1 MSTDDPRDRDD
12 LTADWPITPPPNAPS
27 DDDGEATTRVGQ
39 VPPNHPPSPG
49 PPPPWPPYSGPPQP
63 QPWVTGP
70 SMPPPSVP
78 GPGWQPP
85 PPGPGWQQPPPGY
98 PPPHGFS
105 PYPGHQWPA
114 QEVSSEA
121 RRPSRRWWMVA
132 GPAAV
137 AVAVAVVAVLWTR
150 HDDASSGP
158 TSTAAAPSTSTSRTT
173 TSTTP
178 PPVSVDPARLPQFL
192 LPAEAISATL
202 NSPGMVPGD
211 VEPRTDWLNDSFII
225 PMGCAT
231 VWGPGKIMTYVNSGF
246 IGMAR
251 QLLTEQP
258 TGNHA
263 VVQAVL
269 AFPDAAAAK
278 KSYDEQFKNWGD
290 CQLQTITSNLKDV
303 DTKATVGTAA
313 EADGVATLQ
322 VTQVGGP
329 PGVVCER
336 ALTVAGNVVVDIR
349 SCSPDVGDTAGNIAR
364 DIAAKINGDR

>member
-1 MSTDDPRDRDD
+1 
-12 LTADWPITPPPNAPS
+12 
-27 DDDGEATTRVGQ
+27 
-39 VPPNHPPSPG
+39 
-49 PPPPWPPYSGPPQP
+49 
-63 QPWVTGP
+63 
-70 SMPPPSVP
+70 
-78 GPGWQPP
+78 
-85 PPGPGWQQPPPGY
+85 
-98 PPPHGFS
+98 
-105 PYPGHQWPA
+105 
-114 QEVSSEA
+114 
-121 RRPSRRWWMVA
+121 MVA

-137 AVAVAVVAVLWTR
+137 AVVVAVVAVLWTR
-150 HDDASSGP
+150 HDDASTGP
-158 TSTAAAPSTSTSRTT
+158 TSTAAAPSTSTSRTIT
-173 TSTTP
+173 TTTP

-225 PMGCAT
+225 PMSCAT
-231 VWGPGKIMTYVNSGF
+231 VWGPGKTMTYVNSGF

-251 QLLTEQP
+251 QLVAEQP

-278 KSYDEQFKNWGD
+278 KSFDQQFTNWGD